1 MDLPPRPR
9 ACLGEHRA
17 SHTGGTALLTSA
29 QSWVDV
35 GFACSAERRR
45 LARVRVG
52 TIELEHLPCRT
63 RWWVARSDFPPS
75 SRTGLFV
82 IGEH

>member
-1 MDLPPRPR
+1 MALPPHFR
-9 ACLGEHRA
+9 ARSGEHVA
-17 SHTGGTALLTSA
+17 FYTGGTALLTSA
-29 QSWVDV
+29 QFWVDV
-35 GFACSAERRR
+35 GFAYSAERRQ

-63 RWWVARSDFPPS
+63 RWWAARSDFPPS